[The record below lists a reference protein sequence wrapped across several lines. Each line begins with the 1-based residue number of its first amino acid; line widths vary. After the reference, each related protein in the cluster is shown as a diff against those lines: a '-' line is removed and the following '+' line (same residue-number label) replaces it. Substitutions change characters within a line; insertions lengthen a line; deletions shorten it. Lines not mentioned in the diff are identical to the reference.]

1 MDDVTFPRARDILVQ
16 VQHIIGE
23 VAGTGAQQ
31 FSEDTTYN
39 ALGRAFDITFIKRP
53 WEQYLR
59 WGSYALDGVSGKIVD
74 DNPFGDVSSP
84 DLRDFIAVY
93 RNGEQKPLPVLSNKV
108 NPYIYTGDKVLYWT
122 SLAAS
127 DPDYVK
133 KRLKFYP
140 TSATTQ
146 LNIGV
151 RIRPVS
157 IVPDTVLY
165 LDRMMLE
172 MGTAWQVLDADGS
185 NPGAADTFKQ
195 LFDLRFR
202 DIEHNF
208 ANQPIEIT
216 GDSSIPTDWFEH
228 P

>member
-1 MDDVTFPRARDILVQ
+1 
-16 VQHIIGE
+16 
-23 VAGTGAQQ
+23 
-31 FSEDTTYN
+31 
-39 ALGRAFDITFIKRP
+39 
-53 WEQYLR
+53 
-59 WGSYALDGVSGKIVD
+59 
-74 DNPFGDVSSP
+74 VSSP
-84 DLRDFIAVY
+84 DLKDFIAVY
-93 RNGEQKPLPVLSNKV
+93 RNGENTPLPILSNRV
-108 NPYIYTGDKVLYWT
+108 NPYIYTGNRVLYWT

-127 DPDYVK
+127 DVDFVK
-133 KRLKFYP
+133 KRLQFYP
-140 TSATTQ
+140 KSATTQ
-146 LNIGV
+146 VNIGV
-151 RIRPVS
+151 RIQPTI

-208 ANQPIEIT
+208 ASTAIEIT
-216 GDSSIPTDWFEH
+216 GDSAIPTDWFVH